1 MEDRIRKQTRE
12 MLLKIVEKSDVEDI
26 KDLTLGKIENRLTI
40 ITNLAEYYIHY
51 VLYSNKD

>member
-26 KDLTLGKIENRLTI
+26 KDLTLGEIENR
-40 ITNLAEYYIHY
+40 
-51 VLYSNKD
+51 NKYENGR